1 MKKLSFAQEDFADLS
16 MLRTGLATRETEWE
30 VPEDLAVVDLI
41 ELYLEIDST
50 LDMERGTV
58 VQFISASGGPGSAL
72 IALDMAWAAVSVL
85 GKKVLVLNCTRN
97 RWTMEHSHAVEND
110 DDGSIHPISTNGD
123 LVKVAGH
130 ELYMADMLNWH
141 GKSLSRSKN
150 EEITSHLREFCHSFD
165 MVVVVPPPA
174 DSDPLGAIMARCVDG
189 SILVIEA
196 EQTRR
201 SQAIRLREIL
211 ARSGRPIVGAV
222 LHDRQNHIPPW
233 LASMM

>member
-1 MKKLSFAQEDFADLS
+1 MKKLNFAQEDYADLGL
-16 MLRTGLATRETEWE
+16 LRTSVATRETEWE

-41 ELYLEIDST
+41 ELYLEIESSLAMD
-50 LDMERGTV
+50 RGTV
-58 VQFISASGGPGSAL
+58 VQFIGASGGPGSAL

-85 GKKVLVLNCTRN
+85 GKKVLVLNGTRS
-97 RWTMEHSHAVEND
+97 RWTMEASRTVADSEDSV
-110 DDGSIHPISTNGD
+110 HPMSTHGD

-130 ELYMADMLNWH
+130 ELYMANMQNWH
-141 GKSLSRSKN
+141 GKALSRSKN
-150 EEITSHLREFCHSFD
+150 EEITGHLREFCLAFD

-196 EQTRR
+196 EYTRR
-201 SQAIRLREIL
+201 SSAIRLREIL
-211 ARSGRPIVGAV
+211 SRSGRPIVGAV

-233 LASMM
+233 LATMM

>member
-1 MKKLSFAQEDFADLS
+1 MKKLSFAQEDLADLGL
-16 MLRTGLATRETEWE
+16 LRSGLATRETEWE

-41 ELYLEIDST
+41 ELYLETESA
-50 LDMERGTV
+50 LDVNRGTV
-58 VQFISASGGPGSAL
+58 VQFIGASGGSGSAL

-97 RWTMEHSHAVEND
+97 RWTMENSHRVED
-110 DDGSIHPISTNGD
+110 GEGSIHPISTNGD

-150 EEITSHLREFCHSFD
+150 EEISAHLREFCHSFD

-174 DSDPLGAIMARCVDG
+174 DSDPLGAILARCVDG

-201 SQAIRLREIL
+201 SAAIRLREIL
-211 ARSGRPIVGAV
+211 SRSGRPIVGAV
-222 LHDRQNHIPPW
+222 LHDRQTHIPPW

>member
-1 MKKLSFAQEDFADLS
+1 MKKLSFAQEDFTDIGL
-16 MLRTGLATRETEWE
+16 LRTGLATRETEWE

-41 ELYLEIDST
+41 ELYLEIESS

-58 VQFISASGGPGSAL
+58 VQLIGASGGPGSAL

-97 RWTMEHSHAVEND
+97 RWTMQNGQTVT
-110 DDGSIHPISTNGD
+110 DDGGEVHPMSTNGD

-141 GKSLSRSKN
+141 GKSLARSKS
-150 EEITSHLREFCHSFD
+150 EEISTHLREFCHAFD

-196 EQTRR
+196 EHTRR
-201 SQAIRLREIL
+201 SSAIRLREIL
-211 ARSGRPIVGAV
+211 SRSGRPIVGAV

-233 LASMM
+233 LATMM